1 MMFKK
6 FFLHYIINYKNYN
19 STLLV
24 LIFVILGEV
33 CFKNKIFAQSF
44 ESVKIISV
52 LSGSGTNN
60 ALFKA
65 TSSTIPS
72 LAYIKAQKIGGP
84 QNGFFTQQ
92 GDDIRYT
99 AISSTSGIPGNLSR
113 IRFTFLKSDKKTPI
127 EGNNF
132 RFIINDIDGPDNEAL
147 ATNCDA
153 NLRFLGTAN
162 PTNLI
167 VANLPPNIIAVGS
180 LEENDGPTSRVM
192 FEFSNV
198 SVIELDNYANDGYLK
213 DFDMNNDYPISTPLY
228 VRCKTVSSSL
238 YTQNSAEIEKQP
250 IEFEKNND
258 LVLIKTNTI
267 YFDLDKSEI
276 RADAQKELETVLDI
290 LNKYPEIQISIQSH
304 TDSRAQDEYNIKLS
318 NERAKASENWL
329 IEKGINSARI
339 STKGFGETKLVNKC
353 SNGIDCT
360 EEEHQMNRRTEFV
373 VINPEV
379 IKKEE

>member
-1 MMFKK
+1 
-6 FFLHYIINYKNYN
+6 
-19 STLLV
+19 LLV